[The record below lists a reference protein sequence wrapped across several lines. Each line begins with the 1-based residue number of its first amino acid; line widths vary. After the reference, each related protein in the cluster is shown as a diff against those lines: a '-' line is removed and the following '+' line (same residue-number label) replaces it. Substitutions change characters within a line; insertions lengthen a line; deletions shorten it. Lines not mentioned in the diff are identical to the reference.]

1 LVFRIQLIYGFV
13 GKNAVQ
19 LEKIVGASLGIV
31 ILVGIFLLPFSS
43 AISVLA
49 GSQNTLYAIFHF
61 FLDNLGS
68 ILNVNNF
75 SLELIAYL
83 YLLGTILLLLSGIL
97 GTFVLVSGVLGISGM
112 TMFSLSGVVSPQ
124 YTPTA
129 VVYGVGFYLL
139 WALCVIQ
146 IAQIIVIRFRKVGS

>member
-1 LVFRIQLIYGFV
+1 MNFF
-13 GKNAVQ
+13 GKNVVQ
-19 LEKIVGASLGIV
+19 LEKIVGASLGVV
-31 ILVGIFLLPFSS
+31 ILVAIFLLPFSS

-49 GSQNTLYAIFHF
+49 GSQNTLYATFHF

-68 ILNVNNF
+68 IPNVNNL

-97 GTFVLVSGVLGISGM
+97 GTFALVSGVLGISGM
-112 TMFSLSGVVSPQ
+112 TMFTLSGVVSPQ
-124 YTPTA
+124 YTPAA

-139 WALCVIQ
+139 WALLVIQ
-146 IAQIIVIRFRKVGS
+146 IAQLIVIRWRKVGS